1 MTVFDTNVLLD
12 YPDIVL
18 EGKSAVSF
26 MTLRELDKLKRNPDL
41 KFMAQQ
47 AIKSLQHAMSLG
59 LLEVLGAPTK
69 ESLNPESP
77 DERIILDCME
87 AGYDFSSQD
96 IGANVIAEAV
106 GLTTTKSMSE
116 PNYDRNYTGYTTIEG
131 DVTYESKY
139 VAIKEMQ
146 LLEFEEI
153 FQVSL
158 KENQYAIV
166 DRVVEK
172 DDVWVRKGDKVER
185 ITQSMKPYRDARIVD
200 SPLDSIQMAALD
212 AVFDDEVPLTII
224 DGKLGTGKTLLSL
237 MAALARTDGYKSL
250 KRYDTISV
258 TRPNIT
264 TDVRFR
270 RGFLPGEAADKDMPW
285 VAGITSNLKF
295 LFEKKNKKKSPDDK
309 TGAEVFDE
317 FFDII
322 PLETIQGLSLTNSIL
337 IVDEFQLLD
346 RDGLLLVLG
355 RIAEGS
361 KVVLVGDTRAQTYHL
376 NRGNEGF
383 KLLQPHYGAQPLIN
397 FIRLDNVYR
406 SKLAEFVATL
416 MGEA

>member
-1 MTVFDTNVLLD
+1 MTLFDTNVLLD

-18 EGKSAVSF
+18 EEKSAVSF

-41 KFMAQQ
+41 KFMAQS

-59 LLEVLGAPTK
+59 TLEVLGAPTQ
-69 ESLNPESP
+69 ESLKPESP
-77 DERIILDCME
+77 DERIILDCLE
-87 AGYDFSSQD
+87 AGYTFSSQD

-106 GLTTTKSMSE
+106 GLTTTQRSTE
-116 PNYDRNYTGYTTIEG
+116 PNYDREYTGYVTIKG
-131 DVTYESKY
+131 DVNYESNY

-153 FQVSL
+153 FQVNL
-158 KENQYAIV
+158 QENQYAII

-172 DDVWVRKGDKVER
+172 DDVWVKKGDTVQR
-185 ITQSMKPYRDARIVD
+185 ITQSMKPYRSADIVD

-212 AVFDDEVPLTII
+212 SIFDADVPLTII
-224 DGKLGTGKTLLSL
+224 DGKLGTGKTLISL
-237 MAALARTDGYKSL
+237 MAALARTNGQHQL
-250 KRYDTISV
+250 KLYDTVSV

-270 RGFLPGEAADKDMPW
+270 RGFLPGEAADKDTPW
-285 VAGITSNLKF
+285 VAGITSNLKY
-295 LFEKKNKKKSPDDK
+295 LFEKKEKDK
-309 TGAEVFDE
+309 ADSKANTIFEEMFE
-317 FFDII
+317 II
-322 PLETIQGLSLTNSIL
+322 PMETIQGLSLTNSIL

-383 KLLQPHYGAQPLIN
+383 KLLQPHYGKHPLIN

-406 SKLAEFVATL
+406 SKLAEFVAEL
-416 MGEA
+416 MGGG